1 MEQWT
6 NPVFLLIDMTNR
18 YFTIANFLLV
28 TAGLYL
34 CVSTFYTFLTAG
46 LDYGIS
52 SRISSGQVSSGT
64 VEFSRPPLSEY
75 KAITTRNIF
84 NSSSDEA
91 VSAPAAEK
99 VDLDKL
105 KQTELKLKLWGTV
118 TGQDER
124 AYAVIEDIKAR
135 EQNLYRA
142 GDSIQN
148 AVVKMIL
155 REKVVLRVNDR
166 DEILTMEEISGSKS
180 TLSAGLRRDLPS
192 MNAEPPKLPISSYPR
207 KIRLQGAQIQQAM
220 ENLGQLMEQ
229 AQLRPHIE
237 NGQPAGI
244 SITGIKPNAIFRKM
258 RLRNGDVIT
267 GLNGN
272 PIESVEDAV
281 KVVEQLSAGSNIQL
295 QIKRRGREQ
304 TLDYSIE

>member
-1 MEQWT
+1 MS
-6 NPVFLLIDMTNR
+6 NR
-18 YFTIANFLLV
+18 YFTIANFLLI

-46 LDYGIS
+46 LDYGVSARITS
-52 SRISSGQVSSGT
+52 SQVSPVP
-64 VEFSRPPLSEY
+64 VEFSKPPLSEY
-75 KAITTRNIF
+75 KAIVARNIF
-84 NSSSDEA
+84 NSSTGETA
-91 VSAPAAEK
+91 SAPVEEK

-124 AYAVIEDIKAR
+124 AYAVIEDTKAR

-148 AVVKMIL
+148 AIVKLIL

-166 DEILTMEEISGSKS
+166 DEILAMEEASGSS
-180 TLSAGLRRDLPS
+180 SGPGAGMRRDLAS
-192 MNAEPPKLPISSYPR
+192 MNAATPPKLPISSYPR
-207 KIRLQGAQIQQAM
+207 KIRLQSAQIQQAM

-244 SITGIKPNAIFRKM
+244 SITGIKPNAIFRRM
-258 RLRNGDVIT
+258 RLRNGDIIT
-267 GLNGN
+267 GVNGN
-272 PIESVEDAV
+272 SIESVEDAV
-281 KVVEQLSAGSNIQL
+281 KVVEQLSTGSNIQL

>member
-1 MEQWT
+1 MS
-6 NPVFLLIDMTNR
+6 NR
-18 YFTIANFLLV
+18 YFTIANFVLI

-46 LDYGIS
+46 LDYGVS
-52 SRISSGQVSSGT
+52 ARIASGT
-64 VEFSRPPLSEY
+64 ASSSPPAAFSKPALSEY
-75 KAITTRNIF
+75 QAIVARNIF
-84 NSSSDEA
+84 NSSTGKA
-91 VSAPAAEK
+91 AAAPVEEK
-99 VDLDKL
+99 VDLDSL

-124 AYAVIEDIKAR
+124 TYAVIEDTKAR
-135 EQNLYRA
+135 EQNLYRT

-148 AVVKMIL
+148 AVVKLIL

-166 DEILTMEEISGSKS
+166 DEILAMEEVSGSS
-180 TLSAGLRRDLPS
+180 SGPRAGLRRDLPA
-192 MNAEPPKLPISSYPR
+192 MDTAAPPKLPISSYPR
-207 KIRLQGAQIQQAM
+207 KIRLQGSQIQQAM

-229 AQLRPHIE
+229 AQLRPHME

-244 SITGIKPNAIFRKM
+244 SITGIKPNAIFRRM
-258 RLRNGDVIT
+258 RLRNGDIIT
-267 GLNGN
+267 GVNGN
-272 PIESVEDAV
+272 AIESVEDAV
-281 KVVEQLSAGSNIQL
+281 KVVEQLSSGSNIQL